1 MISPRAS
8 APLSIAP
15 ADEPLKAIVL
25 MVAAMFVFSGVDGV
39 SKALTADY
47 HPVLV
52 SWGRFLF
59 QTLLLVP
66 VVLYM
71 GALRVLRTAAPW
83 QQTLR
88 AVCMYGSSIF
98 FISGLARLPLAE
110 AASIGFAAPLF
121 TTALSIPLLG
131 EKVGVR
137 RWSALLVGFAGVLIV
152 IRPGTAAFDWASV
165 LPLLSA
171 AAWSLGLIVTRRMN
185 TLADLPVTTLAYASW
200 VGLVAAS
207 LPMPWFWTQP
217 TPGAWAAM
225 LAMAALSCAGHY
237 LLILA
242 FRIGPASILAPFS
255 YSQMIWATLI
265 GYFAFAALPDQ
276 WTWVGAAV
284 IMASGGYTWH
294 RERVRHGLLRQRAEE

>member
-1 MISPRAS
+1 MTTDRS
-8 APLSIAP
+8 LKFAP
-15 ADEPLKAIVL
+15 ADEPLRAIVL
-25 MVAAMFVFSGVDGV
+25 MVASMFIFSGVDGV
-39 SKALTADY
+39 SKALTHDY

-66 VVLYM
+66 VALYM
-71 GALRVLRTAAPW
+71 GPIRVLRTSAPA

-88 AVCMYGSSIF
+88 ALCMYASSIC

-110 AASIGFAAPLF
+110 CAAIGFTAPMF

-137 RWSALLVGFAGVLIV
+137 RWSALVVGFAGVLIV

-165 LPLLSA
+165 LPMLSA
-171 AAWSLGLIVTRRMN
+171 AAWSMGLIVTRRMN
-185 TLADLPVTTLAYASW
+185 TQADLPITTLIYASW
-200 VGLVAAS
+200 VGLVVAS
-207 LPMPWFWTQP
+207 LPVPWFWTMP
-217 TPGAWAAM
+217 GPGAWAAM
-225 LAMAALSCAGHY
+225 LAMAALSCGGHY

-242 FRIGPASILAPFS
+242 FRLGPASILAPFS

-265 GYFAFAALPDQ
+265 GFFAFAALPDL

-284 IMASGGYTWH
+284 IMTSGAYTWH
-294 RERVRHGLLRQRAEE
+294 RERVRHGLIKRSGHPAA